1 MILVLILTLDRV
13 FSMTSPSQ
21 FVKHASYY
29 MHLNACKHFLCIISV
44 YMMHVIIIKW
54 NFLQIK
60 AKSPD
65 SIFSSIEH
73 FYVFLVCLTLS
84 RVKPLVFDFK
94 SLVLNVSG
102 FE

>member
-1 MILVLILTLDRV
+1 
-13 FSMTSPSQ
+13 
-21 FVKHASYY
+21 
-29 MHLNACKHFLCIISV
+29 
-44 YMMHVIIIKW
+44 MMHATIIKW

-60 AKSPD
+60 AKSLD

-84 RVKPLVFDFK
+84 RVKPLVLDLKF
-94 SLVLNVSG
+94 LVLNVSG